1 MGSMQKVL
9 VSALVPTYNAERFMR
24 GLLEDLEA
32 QTIAD
37 RLEIVIV
44 DTGSPTHEKA
54 IVEEFQKRFE
64 NIVYIRTEHRES
76 SHSAINRCIKAARG
90 KYVTL
95 ACTDDRHKKDAFER
109 MIDVIEARPDVALVY
124 ANCYVTRTEN
134 ETFENH
140 TRVNVYR
147 WADFDPVRLIF
158 GCYAGPQPMWRKSV
172 HDKYGYFDERLESA
186 GDWDFWLR
194 MAEGETF
201 LHIAEFLGV
210 YLYSPTSSEHR
221 DPGLS
226 RREALL
232 IQQRYLHRLGR
243 LGGIQKKIM
252 AGDPVISG
260 ALILV
265 RRGLEPNESLA
276 CCAEKLQLSLPTP
289 GEFSVRVVRDCP
301 GTPEN
306 ELGVKVSPSTPATI
320 ASLQR
325 GVDWE
330 ARYVVLLS
338 AGVLLDRL
346 CLRKM
351 ITLADSNPLI
361 AAVGPTSNEAPLFQ
375 RVKADYGNLEDDL
388 QSFIN
393 RRATQYSGKWED
405 VPYLGSS
412 CLLFK
417 SEAVRQMGEVGT
429 GPLLTDTLWDL
440 YYRLKT
446 SGFKLACCQE
456 AYVHHLGHKEDGV
469 IGYDDRVDGERLFN
483 MGDIEN
489 AKRVFE
495 KILLIDP
502 DNLQVLNNIGVIA
515 FQQKEI
521 DRAISC
527 FTRVLERDETYFEA
541 TENLGKCM
549 VANQKYE
556 EALHWFRRAL
566 ELKPDDVD
574 ILNALANCFIQIEDF
589 TRAEETYSRS
599 CQLDRNQPTVG
610 KILAELERMK
620 AFQRQRRITP

>member
-1 MGSMQKVL
+1 MLKDSCAVCWRTWRL
-9 VSALVPTYNAERFMR
+9 RPLR
-24 GLLEDLEA
+24 
-32 QTIAD
+32 D

-44 DTGSPTHEKA
+44 DTGSPTNEKG
-54 IVEEFQKRFE
+54 IVEEFQKRYD

-109 MIDVIEARPDVALVY
+109 MVAVLEARPDVALVY
-124 ANCYVTRTEN
+124 ANSYVTWTEN

-140 TRVNVYR
+140 TRVSEYR
-147 WADFDPVRLIF
+147 WADFDPVRLLF
-158 GCYAGPQPMWRKSV
+158 GCYVGPQPMWRKSI

-201 LHIAEFLGV
+201 LHIDEFLGV

-226 RREALL
+226 RREAVL
-232 IQQRYLHRLGR
+232 IQQRYLHRIGR
-243 LGGIQKKIM
+243 LGGVQKKIM
-252 AGDPVISG
+252 VGEPVISG

-276 CCAEKLQLSLPTP
+276 RCVEKLQLSSPTP
-289 GEFSVRVVRDCP
+289 GEFSVRVVRDYP
-301 GTPEN
+301 DTPEN
-306 ELGVKVSPSTPATI
+306 ELGVKVSPSTPTTT
-320 ASLQR
+320 ASLQQ

-338 AGVLLDRL
+338 AGVLLDRH
-346 CLRKM
+346 CLEKM

-393 RRATQYSGKWED
+393 RRATQYGGMWED

-429 GPLLTDTLWDL
+429 GLLLTDTLWDL
-440 YYRLKT
+440 YYRLKS
-446 SGFKLACCQE
+446 SGFKLACAQE
-456 AYVHHLGHKEDGV
+456 AYVHHFGRKEDGA
-469 IGYDDRVDGERLFN
+469 IGCDDGVDGERLFN
-483 MGDIEN
+483 IGDIEN

-502 DNLQVLNNIGVIA
+502 DNLQVLNNLGVIA

-521 DRAISC
+521 DRAISY
-527 FTRVLERDETYFEA
+527 FTRVLESDETYFEA

-610 KILAELERMK
+610 KILAELEKMK
-620 AFQRQRRITP
+620 ALQRQRRITP